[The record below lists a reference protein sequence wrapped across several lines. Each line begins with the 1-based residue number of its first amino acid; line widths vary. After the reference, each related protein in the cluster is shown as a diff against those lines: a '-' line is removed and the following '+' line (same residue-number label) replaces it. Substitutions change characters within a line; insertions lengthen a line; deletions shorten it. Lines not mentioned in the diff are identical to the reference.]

1 MRPKAVFSILGVLT
15 SVALAAGLVGTGFA
29 QADAEDGEGVRAG
42 DVTVEDGVVRTGDVV
57 VDDSGVRIEGGPSTD
72 SNGES
77 STGDGESGSVEE
89 EGFRDKGDVEDEEST
104 PVADGEVL
112 LKLKGDEGVEFS
124 GTCSVGGE
132 EQEIQGQ
139 VPEEFTFALDGDEL
153 ECEVRKEG
161 DGTLKL
167 VLLSGDDRVSQRVS
181 GDATLKFSYSGNGVS
196 SSTSSVSGSSSVVS
210 QSSSVVQSS
219 SSSTSR

>member
-1 MRPKAVFSILGVLT
+1 MRPKAVFAILGALT

-42 DVTVEDGVVRTGDVV
+42 DVTVEDGVVRAGDVV
-57 VDDSGVRIEGGPSTD
+57 IDESGVRIEGGPSID
-72 SNGES
+72 SGEES
-77 STGDGESGSVEE
+77 RTGDGESGSVEE
-89 EGFRDKGDVEDEEST
+89 EGSSDEGDVEDEEST
-104 PVADGEVL
+104 PVGDGEVL

-167 VLLSGDDRVSQRVS
+167 VLLSGDDRISQRVS
-181 GDATLKFSYSGNGVS
+181 GDGTLKFSYSGNGVS
-196 SSTSSVSGSSSVVS
+196 SSTSSVSGSSSAVN
-210 QSSSVVQSS
+210 QSSVVQSS